1 MKDRLGTLGQQK
13 GQLSDKEFYRLFL
26 KGHGWPADT
35 EEDHFLDE
43 MFDMELDR
51 DVEREEALLAKHPE
65 ITGTDAS
72 SDLFDRIMEK
82 AGEMDNG
89 KMAVRA
95 DVEVEHEKDTDFE
108 AAGGNTEEIPEKTE
122 SAEYRPEDLLSE
134 EDRKALEIGRK
145 RMRNKKKHRWAIRFV
160 ANAAVLVCV
169 FLVGVSTE
177 ANRTRLIN
185 VINTW
190 VGDEAL
196 GRLNNETD
204 REYVGRDQEKACA
217 DIEEQLGIKPVHFMY
232 ELKGMEFDGY
242 EIDRK
247 TQNAVMFYSY
257 QDTIF
262 FILMKQNEE
271 GMAKGSIKDGTVKE
285 TFKVSTDIGNIEVA
299 EIEGNTG
306 KKYMAEFVYNNTY
319 YHIFCEIPKEEFV
332 NLVSSIFFKIF

>member
-72 SDLFDRIMEK
+72 PDLFDRIMEK

-95 DVEVEHEKDTDFE
+95 DVEVEREKDTDFE

-122 SAEYRPEDLLSE
+122 SAEYRPEDFLSE

-145 RMRNKKKHRWAIRFV
+145 RMRNQKKHRWAIRFAV
-160 ANAAVLVCV
+160 NAAVLVCV

-204 REYVGRDQEKACA
+204 RENYKAGEFEAIA
-217 DIEEQLGIKPVHFMY
+217 DIEDQLGIKPIRFMY

-242 EIDRK
+242 KIDMIMKRAEMYYMYNDCII
-247 TQNAVMFYSY
+247 T
-257 QDTIF
+257 
-262 FILMKQNEE
+262 ILMNQDQD
-271 GMAKGSIKDGTVKE
+271 GTAKGSIKDGKTADS
-285 TFKVSTDIGNIEVA
+285 FGIPSSIGEIQAVT
-299 EIEGNTG
+299 IEGKLGN
-306 KKYMAEFVYNNTY
+306 KYMTEFIYDNTY
-319 YHIFCEIPKEEFV
+319 YHIYGELPKEEFI
-332 NLVSSIFFKIF
+332 NLISSIFF

>member
-82 AGEMDNG
+82 AGEIDNG

-95 DVEVEHEKDTDFE
+95 DVEVEREKDTDFE

-122 SAEYRPEDLLSE
+122 SAEYRPEDFLSE

-145 RMRNKKKHRWAIRFV
+145 RMRNQKKHRWAIRFAV
-160 ANAAVLVCV
+160 NAAVLVCV

-242 EIDRK
+242 KIDTKAKMARL
-247 TQNAVMFYSY
+247 FYSY
-257 QDTIF
+257 NESIITIH
-262 FILMKQNEE
+262 MRRDEN
-271 GMAKGSIKDGTVKE
+271 GTAKGSIKDGNIKE
-285 TFKVSTDIGNIEVA
+285 LFDVSTDIGTIEVA
-299 EIEGNTG
+299 EIEGKLG
-306 KKYMAEFVYNNTY
+306 EKYMAEFVTDNTY
-319 YHIFCEIPKEEFV
+319 YHVFGELPREEFI
-332 NLVSSIFFKIF
+332 NLIKSIFF

>member
-89 KMAVRA
+89 KMSVRA
-95 DVEVEHEKDTDFE
+95 DVEVEREKDTDFE
-108 AAGGNTEEIPEKTE
+108 AAGGSTEEIPEKAE

-134 EDRKALEIGRK
+134 EDRKALEIGRR
-145 RMRNKKKHRWAIRFV
+145 RMRNKKKHRWAIRFAV
-160 ANAAVLVCV
+160 NAAVLVCV

-204 REYVGRDQEKACA
+204 RENYKAGEFEAIA
-217 DIEEQLGIKPVHFMY
+217 DIEDQLGIKPVRFMY

-242 EIDRK
+242 EIDTTAK
-247 TQNAVMFYSY
+247 NAILFYRY
-257 QDTIF
+257 KDTIV
-262 FILMKQNEE
+262 FISMRKDED
-271 GMAKGSIKDGTVKE
+271 GMAKGSIKDGNIDE
-285 TFKVSTDIGNIEVA
+285 TFTVNTEIGKVAVTG
-299 EIEGNTG
+299 IEGTIN
-306 KKYMAEFVYNNTY
+306 KKYMAEFIYDNTY
-319 YHIFCEIPKEEFV
+319 YHIYGELPREEFV
-332 NLVSSIFFKIF
+332 NLVGSIFF

>member
-26 KGHGWPADT
+26 KGHGWPTDT

-82 AGEMDNG
+82 AGEIDNG

-95 DVEVEHEKDTDFE
+95 DVEVEREKDTDFE

-122 SAEYRPEDLLSE
+122 SAEYRPEDFLSE

-145 RMRNKKKHRWAIRFV
+145 RMRNQKKHRWAIRFAV
-160 ANAAVLVCV
+160 NAAVLVCV

-196 GRLNNETD
+196 VKVNNETD
-204 REYVGRDQEKACA
+204 REDVHMNENKAYA
-217 DIEEQLGIKPVHFMY
+217 EIEETLGIKPVRFMY
-232 ELKGMEFDGY
+232 ELKGMQFDGY

-257 QDTIF
+257 QDTVF

-332 NLVSSIFFKIF
+332 NLVSSIFF

>member
-82 AGEMDNG
+82 AGEIDNG

-95 DVEVEHEKDTDFE
+95 DVEVEREKDTDFE

-122 SAEYRPEDLLSE
+122 SAEYRPEDFLSE

-145 RMRNKKKHRWAIRFV
+145 RMRNKKKHRWAIRFAV
-160 ANAAVLVCV
+160 NAAVLVCV

-204 REYVGRDQEKACA
+204 RENYKAGEFEAIA
-217 DIEEQLGIKPVHFMY
+217 DIEDQLGIKPVRFMY

-242 EIDRK
+242 EIDTTAKNAILFYRYKYTIVFISMRK
-247 TQNAVMFYSY
+247 
-257 QDTIF
+257 D
-262 FILMKQNEE
+262 ED
-271 GMAKGSIKDGTVKE
+271 GMAKGSIKDGNIDE
-285 TFKVSTDIGNIEVA
+285 TFTVNTEIGKVAVTG
-299 EIEGNTG
+299 IEGTIN
-306 KKYMAEFVYNNTY
+306 KKYMAEFIYDNTY
-319 YHIFCEIPKEEFV
+319 YHIYGELPREEFV
-332 NLVSSIFFKIF
+332 NLVGSIFF

>member
-82 AGEMDNG
+82 AGEIDNG

-95 DVEVEHEKDTDFE
+95 DVEVEREKDTDFE

-122 SAEYRPEDLLSE
+122 SAEYRPEDFLSE

-145 RMRNKKKHRWAIRFV
+145 RMRNQKKHRWAIRFAV
-160 ANAAVLVCV
+160 NAAVLVCV

-196 GRLNNETD
+196 GRLNNEPD
-204 REYVGRDQEKACA
+204 RENYKAGEFEAIA
-217 DIEEQLGIKPVHFMY
+217 DIEDQLGIKPVRFMY

-257 QDTIF
+257 QDTVF

-332 NLVSSIFFKIF
+332 NLVSSIFF

>member
-26 KGHGWPADT
+26 KGHGWPTDT

-43 MFDMELDR
+43 MFDIELDR

-95 DVEVEHEKDTDFE
+95 DVEVEREKDTDFE
-108 AAGGNTEEIPEKTE
+108 AVGGNTEEIPEKAE

-145 RMRNKKKHRWAIRFV
+145 RMRNQKKHRWAIRFAV
-160 ANAAVLVCV
+160 NAAVLVCV

-190 VGDEAL
+190 VGDETL
-196 GRLNNETD
+196 VKVNNETD
-204 REYVGRDQEKACA
+204 REDVHMNENKAYA
-217 DIEEQLGIKPVHFMY
+217 EIEETLGIKPVRFMY
-232 ELKGMEFDGY
+232 ELKGMQFDGY
-242 EIDRK
+242 EIDTKAKMARL
-247 TQNAVMFYSY
+247 FYSY
-257 QDTIF
+257 NESIIT
-262 FILMKQNEE
+262 ILMRKDEN
-271 GMAKGSIKDGTVKE
+271 GTSKGSIKDGNIKE
-285 TFKVSTDIGNIEVA
+285 VFDVNTDIGTVKVA
-299 EIEGNTG
+299 EIEG
-306 KKYMAEFVYNNTY
+306 KFKDKYMAEFVTDNTY
-319 YHIFCEIPKEEFV
+319 YHMFGELPREEFI
-332 NLVSSIFFKIF
+332 NLIKSIFF

>member
-26 KGHGWPADT
+26 KEHGWPADT
-35 EEDHFLDE
+35 EEDRFLDE
-43 MFDMELDR
+43 MFGMELDR

-72 SDLFDRIMEK
+72 PDLFDRIMEK

-89 KMAVRA
+89 KRAVRA
-95 DVEVEHEKDTDFE
+95 DVEAEREKDTDFK
-108 AAGGNTEEIPEKTE
+108 AAGGNTEEIHEKTE
-122 SAEYRPEDLLSE
+122 SAEYRPEDFLSE

-145 RMRNKKKHRWAIRFV
+145 RMRNKKKHRWAIRFAV
-160 ANAAVLVCV
+160 NAAVLVCV

-242 EIDRK
+242 EIDTTAK
-247 TQNAVMFYSY
+247 SAILFYRY
-257 QDTIF
+257 KDTIV
-262 FILMKQNEE
+262 FISMRKDED
-271 GMAKGSIKDGTVKE
+271 GMAKGSIKDGNIDE
-285 TFKVSTDIGNIEVA
+285 TFTVNTEIGKVAVTG
-299 EIEGNTG
+299 IEGTIN
-306 KKYMAEFVYNNTY
+306 KKYMAEFIYDNTY
-319 YHIFCEIPKEEFV
+319 YHIYGELPREEFV
-332 NLVSSIFFKIF
+332 NLIGSIFF

>member
-82 AGEMDNG
+82 AGEIDNG

-95 DVEVEHEKDTDFE
+95 DVEVEREKDTDFE

-122 SAEYRPEDLLSE
+122 SAEYRPEDFLSE

-145 RMRNKKKHRWAIRFV
+145 RMRNQKKHRWAIRFAV
-160 ANAAVLVCV
+160 NAAVLVCV

-204 REYVGRDQEKACA
+204 RENYKAGEFEAIA
-217 DIEEQLGIKPVHFMY
+217 DIEDQLGIKPVRFMY

-257 QDTIF
+257 QDTVF

-332 NLVSSIFFKIF
+332 NLVSSIFF

>member
-13 GQLSDKEFYRLFL
+13 GQLSDKEFYRLFQ
-26 KGHGWPADT
+26 KGHGWPTDT

-43 MFDMELDR
+43 MFDMELGR

-95 DVEVEHEKDTDFE
+95 DVEVEREKDTDFE
-108 AAGGNTEEIPEKTE
+108 EAGGSTEEIPEKAE
-122 SAEYRPEDLLSE
+122 SAEYRPEDFLSE

-160 ANAAVLVCV
+160 ANAAILVCV

-190 VGDEAL
+190 
-196 GRLNNETD
+196 RS
-204 REYVGRDQEKACA
+204 
-217 DIEEQLGIKPVHFMY
+217 EE
-232 ELKGMEFDGY
+232 
-242 EIDRK
+242 RR
-247 TQNAVMFYSY
+247 
-257 QDTIF
+257 
-262 FILMKQNEE
+262 
-271 GMAKGSIKDGTVKE
+271 
-285 TFKVSTDIGNIEVA
+285 
-299 EIEGNTG
+299 
-306 KKYMAEFVYNNTY
+306 
-319 YHIFCEIPKEEFV
+319 
-332 NLVSSIFFKIF
+332 

>member
-82 AGEMDNG
+82 AGEIDNG

-95 DVEVEHEKDTDFE
+95 DVEVEREKDTDFE

-122 SAEYRPEDLLSE
+122 SAEYRPEDFLSE

-145 RMRNKKKHRWAIRFV
+145 RMRNQKKHRWAIRFAV
-160 ANAAVLVCV
+160 NAAVLVCV

-190 VGDEAL
+190 VGDETL
-196 GRLNNETD
+196 VSVDNETD
-204 REYVGRDQEKACA
+204 RENYKAGEFEAIA
-217 DIEEQLGIKPVHFMY
+217 DIEDQLGIKPVRFMY

-257 QDTIF
+257 QDTVF

-332 NLVSSIFFKIF
+332 NLVSSIFF

>member
-26 KGHGWPADT
+26 KGHGWPTDT

-108 AAGGNTEEIPEKTE
+108 AAGGSTEEIPEKAE

-145 RMRNKKKHRWAIRFV
+145 RMRNKKKHRWAIRFAV
-160 ANAAVLVCV
+160 NAAVLVCV

-196 GRLNNETD
+196 VKVNNETD
-204 REYVGRDQEKACA
+204 REDVHMNENKAYEE
-217 DIEEQLGIKPVHFMY
+217 IEETLGIKPVRFMY

-242 EIDRK
+242 EIDTIAK
-247 TQNAVMFYSY
+247 SAILFYRY
-257 QDTIF
+257 KDTIV
-262 FILMKQNEE
+262 FISMRKDED
-271 GMAKGSIKDGTVKE
+271 GMARGSIKDGNIDE
-285 TFKVSTDIGNIEVA
+285 TFTVNTEIGKVAVTG
-299 EIEGNTG
+299 IEGTIN
-306 KKYMAEFVYNNTY
+306 KKYMAEFIYDNTY
-319 YHIFCEIPKEEFV
+319 YHIYGELPREEFV
-332 NLVSSIFFKIF
+332 NLVGSIFF

>member
-13 GQLSDKEFYRLFL
+13 EQLSDKEFYRLFL
-26 KGHGWPADT
+26 KEHGWPADT
-35 EEDHFLDE
+35 EEDRFLDE

-72 SDLFDRIMEK
+72 PDLFDRIMEK

-89 KMAVRA
+89 KRVVRA
-95 DVEVEHEKDTDFE
+95 DVEVEREKDTDFE
-108 AAGGNTEEIPEKTE
+108 AAGGNTEEIHEKTE
-122 SAEYRPEDLLSE
+122 PAEYRPEDFLSE

-145 RMRNKKKHRWAIRFV
+145 RMRNQKKHRWAIRFAV
-160 ANAAVLVCV
+160 NAAVLVCV

-204 REYVGRDQEKACA
+204 REYVGKDQEKACA

-332 NLVSSIFFKIF
+332 NLVSSIFF

>member
-13 GQLSDKEFYRLFL
+13 EQLSDKEFYRLFL
-26 KGHGWPADT
+26 KEQGWPADT
-35 EEDHFLDE
+35 EEDRFLDK

-72 SDLFDRIMEK
+72 PDLFDRIMEK

-89 KMAVRA
+89 KRAVRA
-95 DVEVEHEKDTDFE
+95 DVEAEREKDTVFE
-108 AAGGNTEEIPEKTE
+108 AAGGDTEEIHEKTE
-122 SAEYRPEDLLSE
+122 PAEYRPEDFLSE

-160 ANAAVLVCV
+160 VNAAVLVCV

-204 REYVGRDQEKACA
+204 REYVGSAQEKAYA
-217 DIEEQLGIKPVHFMY
+217 DIEEQLGIKPMRFMY

-257 QDTIF
+257 QDTVF

-285 TFKVSTDIGNIEVA
+285 TFNVSTDIGNIEVA

-332 NLVSSIFFKIF
+332 NLVSSIFF

>member
-82 AGEMDNG
+82 AGEIDNG

-95 DVEVEHEKDTDFE
+95 DVEVEREKDTDFE

-122 SAEYRPEDLLSE
+122 SAEYRPEDFLSE

-145 RMRNKKKHRWAIRFV
+145 RMRNQKKHRWAIRFAV
-160 ANAAVLVCV
+160 NAAVLVCV

-196 GRLNNETD
+196 VSVDNETD
-204 REYVGRDQEKACA
+204 RE
-217 DIEEQLGIKPVHFMY
+217 
-232 ELKGMEFDGY
+232 
-242 EIDRK
+242 
-247 TQNAVMFYSY
+247 N
-257 QDTIF
+257 
-262 FILMKQNEE
+262 
-271 GMAKGSIKDGTVKE
+271 
-285 TFKVSTDIGNIEVA
+285 
-299 EIEGNTG
+299 
-306 KKYMAEFVYNNTY
+306 
-319 YHIFCEIPKEEFV
+319 
-332 NLVSSIFFKIF
+332 